1 VTEKNGCLKD
11 MVYQFRENWLEK
23 ILKLAS
29 EKSCCKATL
38 EQLEDEAS
46 TDDNVIESGTYDCF
60 EPSCKSVVDNGQCK
74 QVGYFFVL
82 EKRKGFISGW
92 QN

>member
-1 VTEKNGCLKD
+1 MTEKNGCLKD

-38 EQLEDEAS
+38 EQLEEEAS
-46 TDDNVIESGTYDCF
+46 TDDNVIESGTYGCF
-60 EPSCKSVVDNGQCK
+60 EPSCKLVVDTLLILG
-74 QVGYFFVL
+74 VIL
-82 EKRKGFISGW
+82 TPP
-92 QN
+92 

>member
-1 VTEKNGCLKD
+1 
-11 MVYQFRENWLEK
+11 MVCQFRENWLEK

-38 EQLEDEAS
+38 EQLEDEVN
-46 TDDNVIESGTYDCF
+46 TDDNVIESGMYGCF

-74 QVGYFFVL
+74 QVAYFLPGKKERFYFRTAKL
-82 EKRKGFISGW
+82 L
-92 QN
+92 Q